1 MTARPEGTS
10 IEAVRRRELIMPPHC
25 DSLAGPVVAAAR
37 TALARRDVTLVLP
50 YVPQSGEAEVQRA
63 FERTLR
69 VRGESDEARELADL
83 WFYETVVRIHRAGE
97 GASYTGLKPAGLP
110 HDPATDLAEEAVE
123 KDSPTALANF
133 LKAEVEREV
142 ERRLL
147 HVEALRAMADGDL
160 DASRKAVEAAL
171 AFELWVNSL
180 HEQIRAESPAQ
191 HAALTS

>member
-1 MTARPEGTS
+1 
-10 IEAVRRRELIMPPHC
+10 MPPHC
-25 DSLAGPVVAAAR
+25 DSLDGPVVTAAK
-37 TALARRDVTLVLP
+37 TALARRDVALVLP
-50 YVPQSGEAEVQRA
+50 YVPQTGEAEVRRA

-69 VRGESDEARELADL
+69 VRGENEDVRELADL

-110 HDPATDLAEEAVE
+110 HDAPTDLVEEAV
-123 KDSPTALANF
+123 KTDSPTALANF

-160 DASRKAVEAAL
+160 EANRKAVEATL
-171 AFELWVNSL
+171 AFELWVKSL
-180 HEQIRAESPAQ
+180 HEEIQREPHDEYSA
-191 HAALTS
+191 HAR